1 MEVDKVVETNQGQMV
16 TKIEMDRSFQ
26 QGNNSGESGVFSNN
40 SATSID
46 SSWEHFEDE
55 IVDPE
60 VFDPPI
66 LQSSNLCTKR
76 VEYSLST
83 IEGDLAN
90 SSVGKTSITLMK
102 TCIEH
107 YSAT

>member
-1 MEVDKVVETNQGQMV
+1 MEVDKIAEENQGQIV
-16 TKIEMDRSFQ
+16 TKIEMDRSFH

-40 SATSID
+40 SSATSIN

-66 LQSSNLCTKR
+66 LQSSNLCSKR

-90 SSVGKTSITLMK
+90 SSVGKALYITTLTQNYM
-102 TCIEH
+102 I
-107 YSAT
+107 